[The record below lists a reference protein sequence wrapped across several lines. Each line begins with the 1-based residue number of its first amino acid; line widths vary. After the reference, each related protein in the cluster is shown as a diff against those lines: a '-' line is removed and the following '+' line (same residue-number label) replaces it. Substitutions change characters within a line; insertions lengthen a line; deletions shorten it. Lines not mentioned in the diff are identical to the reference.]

1 MRVATTTDMALAIS
15 AAANNNEWLM
25 PLYLSS
31 LAGAST
37 CLGAAI
43 VFWHPQRHKIGAPN
57 TMSFS
62 LALAGSV
69 MITVSVLSLGP
80 ECLRDV
86 TSIPSSSSSSSH
98 YPFQIMPLWS
108 SMFLERIV
116 SFGMGCFLYWILSYF
131 AFPDPESLVLEFSKE
146 EEENVAA
153 REPASCHD
161 GVLQD
166 DASIHHNG
174 QVHDVS
180 SSKKQQ
186 PFSVRS
192 RKASSQALAATD
204 SSSDRFNNEEK
215 GQTTTTTTLAQPLL
229 LLLPQR
235 DDDDDDDSYHKSP
248 PLNNKNN
255 NKNKNN
261 TTMTLS
267 QWSSGADLQNAQ
279 QKRAWR
285 VAMLLFCSLL
295 IHNFPE
301 GLAVAASSVQST
313 KLGMQVAFGI
323 LIHNIPE
330 GIAIA
335 VPCLAARPDRPW
347 LAFLLASGSG
357 LAEPLG
363 AAVALLVWKNAHHRV
378 LPMENVLSF
387 VAGIMVTVALCE
399 LFPEA
404 KRYDAKMYFA
414 LGTITGIGIM
424 TATELC
430 FPE

>member
-1 MRVATTTDMALAIS
+1 
-15 AAANNNEWLM
+15 
-25 PLYLSS
+25 
-31 LAGAST
+31 
-37 CLGAAI
+37 
-43 VFWHPQRHKIGAPN
+43 
-57 TMSFS
+57 
-62 LALAGSV
+62 
-69 MITVSVLSLGP
+69 
-80 ECLRDV
+80 
-86 TSIPSSSSSSSH
+86 
-98 YPFQIMPLWS
+98 
-108 SMFLERIV
+108 
-116 SFGMGCFLYWILSYF
+116 
-131 AFPDPESLVLEFSKE
+131 
-146 EEENVAA
+146 
-153 REPASCHD
+153 
-161 GVLQD
+161 
-166 DASIHHNG
+166 
-174 QVHDVS
+174 
-180 SSKKQQ
+180 
-186 PFSVRS
+186 
-192 RKASSQALAATD
+192 
-204 SSSDRFNNEEK
+204 
-215 GQTTTTTTLAQPLL
+215 
-229 LLLPQR
+229 
-235 DDDDDDDSYHKSP
+235 
-248 PLNNKNN
+248 
-255 NKNKNN
+255 
-261 TTMTLS
+261 MTLS

>member
-1 MRVATTTDMALAIS
+1 
-15 AAANNNEWLM
+15 
-25 PLYLSS
+25 
-31 LAGAST
+31 
-37 CLGAAI
+37 
-43 VFWHPQRHKIGAPN
+43 
-57 TMSFS
+57 MSFS

-86 TSIPSSSSSSSH
+86 TSIPSSSSSNH

-146 EEENVAA
+146 EEEGEENVAA
-153 REPASCHD
+153 RDD

-204 SSSDRFNNEEK
+204 SSSDRFSNDEENK
-215 GQTTTTTTLAQPLL
+215 GQTKTTLAQPLL
-229 LLLPQR
+229 LLQQQR
-235 DDDDDDDSYHKSP
+235 DDDDDSYHKSP
-248 PLNNKNN
+248 PLNNNN
-255 NKNKNN
+255 NKNN
-261 TTMTLS
+261 TGMTLS

>member
-43 VFWHPQRHKIGAPN
+43 VFWHPQRHKIGPN

-86 TSIPSSSSSSSH
+86 TSIPSSSSSNH

-146 EEENVAA
+146 EEENVA

-161 GVLQD
+161 GFLQD

-186 PFSVRS
+186 QQQQQQRPFSVRS

-204 SSSDRFNNEEK
+204 SSSDRFSNDEENK
-215 GQTTTTTTLAQPLL
+215 GQTKTTLAQPLL
-229 LLLPQR
+229 LLQQQR
-235 DDDDDDDSYHKSP
+235 DDDDDSYHKSP
-248 PLNNKNN
+248 PLNNNN
-255 NKNKNN
+255 NKNN
-261 TTMTLS
+261 TGMTLS